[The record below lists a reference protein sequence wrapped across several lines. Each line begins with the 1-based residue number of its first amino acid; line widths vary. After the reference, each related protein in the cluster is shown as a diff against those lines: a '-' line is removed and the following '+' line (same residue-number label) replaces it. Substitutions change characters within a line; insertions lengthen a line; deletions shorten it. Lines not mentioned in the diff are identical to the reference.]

1 MKRIGNIYPAIYD
14 FENLYYAYRE
24 ARKCKRYRQE
34 VMQFAQSLE
43 ENLIEIQNE
52 LIWREYRVGKYH
64 EFYVRDPKRRLIM
77 ALPFRDRVVQ
87 WAIYRQLNPILDR
100 RYISTSYGC
109 RVGGGV
115 HRAVLKLKEYLRLQ
129 TGTAY
134 VLKMDVSKY
143 FYRIDHDV
151 LMGILERIVKDH
163 GLLWL
168 LHEIIYSDHDFGI
181 ATDDYDFTG
190 ERLSGVGMPIGNLSS
205 QMFANLYLNEADQY
219 AKHILKCKCYIR
231 YMDDIIF
238 VSNDRA
244 RLREVW
250 LAMDDFVRE
259 RLHLQLNAKTCIRSE
274 AQGVDFCGYRI
285 WRDHIRLRKK
295 SALKMKHRMKYLRKA
310 YRRGDPNVT
319 IQSVRDTLMSYLG
332 MLQHCDGYRLR
343 ESILNELVLARAE
356 KEELE

>member
-1 MKRIGNIYPAIYD
+1 
-14 FENLYYAYRE
+14 
-24 ARKCKRYRQE
+24 
-34 VMQFAQSLE
+34 MQFAQSLE

-52 LIWREYRVGKYH
+52 LIWRTYRVGKYH

-100 RYISTSYGC
+100 RYLSTSYGC
-109 RVGGGV
+109 RIGGGV
-115 HRAVLKLKEYLRLQ
+115 HRATLKLKEYLRQ
-129 TGTAY
+129 QSGTAY

-151 LMGILERIVKDH
+151 LMGILERIVKDR

-219 AKHILKCKCYIR
+219 AKHVLKCKCYIR
-231 YMDDIIF
+231 YMDDII
-238 VSNDRA
+238 VVDNDREA
-244 RLREVW
+244 LREVW
-250 LAMDDFVRE
+250 LAMDDFMRK

-295 SALKMKHRMKYLRKA
+295 SALKMKHRLRHLRKA
-310 YRRGDPNVT
+310 FAHGEVDVRT
-319 IQSVRDTLMSYLG
+319 VRDTLMSYLG

-343 ESILNELVLARAE
+343 ESILEDLVLVRAREGAHDERESAAGTADTDKYGMRGRAE
-356 KEELE
+356 